1 MGCVS
6 GCGGSVVVK
15 LPDEIDELDGYDA
28 EKVQER
34 KEVRTCTNFLSTVI
48 QILGMLILIG
58 ILYRRETC

>member
-1 MGCVS
+1 MRVGCVS

-34 KEVRTCTNFLSTVI
+34 KEVRTWAIPL
-48 QILGMLILIG
+48 L
-58 ILYRRETC
+58 